1 MEDYLYVLF
10 NTLSKRYEG
19 VMQFA
24 SDGMALHRL
33 TSKVDHKEYD
43 LCRIGSINLS
53 TGEVKPES
61 PVRLIWEKEEELP
74 KTKAE

>member
-1 MEDYLYVLF
+1 MKDYLYVLF

-33 TSKVDHKEYD
+33 SSKVDRNEYE
-43 LCRIGSINLS
+43 LCRIGSIDLS
-53 TGEVKPES
+53 TGEVLPEA
-61 PVRLIWEKEEELP
+61 PVRLIWEKEEILP
-74 KTKAE
+74 KTQAE